1 MPLLDTLAVRYA
13 LVLVLCGV
21 LGVALGI
28 NRTIK
33 RREKESLVFQVL
45 SAIGGLVVLAT
56 PTVMVLHIKPKGAY
70 TAATLLLMIV
80 LSLCLLARPL
90 KKVPI
95 AFITVTAAGVCLLWA
110 ALKLRG
116 TPLGGRIP
124 IEFVIGATI
133 VVLAALFVLAFAFEA
148 FVDTVLSVVGLGLV
162 VTIVSTIALIHG
174 ALIAKG
180 VTGPEGLQLFLR

>member
-1 MPLLDTLAVRYA
+1 
-13 LVLVLCGV
+13 
-21 LGVALGI
+21 
-28 NRTIK
+28 
-33 RREKESLVFQVL
+33 
-45 SAIGGLVVLAT
+45 VLAT

-116 TPLGGRIP
+116 TPLRGRIP

>member
-1 MPLLDTLAVRYA
+1 MPLLDTLAMRYA

-21 LGVALGI
+21 LGVALGL

-33 RREKESLVFQVL
+33 RREKESLVLQVL
-45 SAIGGLVVLAT
+45 SAIGGLVLLAT
-56 PTVMVLHIKPKGAY
+56 PTVMVLHLKQKGVY

-116 TPLGGRIP
+116 TSLGGGIP
-124 IEFVIGATI
+124 IEFVIGAMI

-162 VTIVSTIALIHG
+162 VTIVSTIALLHG